1 MKYFYFLSIAFILF
15 SCNLEEDNES
25 ESSSQPDVKK
35 KVFADN
41 GQLMIDKAFIGMSLQ
56 QLKDVYKKAEFVS
69 EPVYEYGIDG
79 ESDGIVVENEGQ
91 RLFFVWTMDGVDT
104 INGIT
109 ILSPEILIDSN
120 VHVGMS
126 LKKFMERY
134 PNQPLEIDVLDDR
147 YESILI
153 DSLRY
158 SANFFTTDST
168 RVGVYNH
175 DSPVDEFIEVQRP
188 EATIDRIAIYR
199 R

>member
-1 MKYFYFLSIAFILF
+1 MKYFYFLSIAFLLF
-15 SCNLEEDNES
+15 SCNLEEENES
-25 ESSSQPDVKK
+25 ETSSQQDVKK

-41 GQLMIDKAFIGMSLQ
+41 GQLMIDKAFIGMSIQ
-56 QLKDVYKKAEFVS
+56 QLKDVYKDAKFIT

-79 ESDGIVVENEGQ
+79 ESDGIVVAKDED

-109 ILSPEILIDSN
+109 ILSPKIVIDSN
-120 VHVGMS
+120 VHVGMP
-126 LKKFMERY
+126 LNKFMERY

-147 YESILI
+147 FETILV

-158 SANFFTTDST
+158 SANFLSTDST

-175 DSPVDEFIEVQRP
+175 DVPSGEFVEVKRP
-188 EATIDRIAIYR
+188 EAAIDRIAIYKR
-199 R
+199 